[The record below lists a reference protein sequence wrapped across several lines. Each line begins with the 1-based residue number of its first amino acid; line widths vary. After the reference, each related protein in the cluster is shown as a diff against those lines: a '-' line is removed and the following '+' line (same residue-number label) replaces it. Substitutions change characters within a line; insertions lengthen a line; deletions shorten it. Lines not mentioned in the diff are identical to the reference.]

1 MDLPEYIAALPEP
14 PQRPPDFFGFGLVE
28 SDLAALRAA
37 LKARGIAHRVVR
49 SDHLQDG
56 PEKADPAPL
65 LLWQNLP
72 VAELAGGLETLLNRL
87 LLPAR
92 LAGAPLILLSQPPR
106 EAYRQAV
113 SSAGLH
119 SDRAALW
126 QGLYLEQLSSF
137 WEWPA
142 EEPLLPAPIYA
153 LDENLDASQRAA
165 VAHLEGP
172 IRVLAPAGSG
182 KTRTL
187 INRVIH
193 LLNQGVEPGRIVALA
208 FNKKAADE
216 MAARLQTRGIAVAK
230 RLHQPGVVV
239 RTFHG
244 FGYEIIRR
252 ALGWSYD
259 GAGEQEQLRLMMQQA
274 VSRHHRLTPRRGQDA
289 LEPFLAALNRAKMEL
304 LPLEKMMV
312 ETEEESLPF
321 APVFEAFLALQKAR
335 RFCNFDDMIYLALVL
350 LLERPGLR
358 QELQQRFRFVLVDEF
373 QDLNA
378 AQILLMNLLALPQNN
393 LFAVGDDDQMIY
405 GWRGADV
412 RHILD
417 FPQRYGG
424 AVDCT
429 LAINYRSAQ
438 AVVRHAAWLIGH
450 NRHRVDKPMQ
460 TPPSAAPG
468 RVTLQS
474 CGSLWEQ
481 AREAVSWITAQREE
495 RHGAWSDFAILFRY
509 HAYKYVAAL
518 LLDAAEIPHSPVDG
532 RNLAQT
538 AAGRDLHAWLALIL
552 KGDEAPPAALTR
564 ALKRPN
570 RFFPNHFINTIAS
583 LDDLAYAAESDELE
597 DWLRNAAHNFLGDLA
612 YLRELVVRKEQP
624 ASYLNHL
631 SMIIGLHD
639 FYQQQKRP
647 FMALDEAGLEVLLD
661 VIITVAGS
669 YPSLRDFFEWLD
681 GALAEGVRPAPAV
694 AEPEGVLLSTIHAAK
709 GREFPCVVLYNFN
722 GPGSCPEEEV
732 EEERRVA
739 YVGATRAGE
748 ELLVLGPAGTPGL
761 FMSELAFDPDLAA
774 FSDRRLADEIERL
787 RRKRPQARKQ
797 EAEAAARL
805 QTMEEELARRSALG
819 GRKS

>member
-1 MDLPEYIAALPEP
+1 MNLPEYIAALPAP
-14 PQRPPDFFGFGLVE
+14 PQRPPDFFGFSLEAG
-28 SDLAALRAA
+28 DLTALRSA
-37 LKARGIAHRVVR
+37 LKSKGIAHRVVHSSR
-49 SDHLQDG
+49 SDAAKG
-56 PEKADPAPL
+56 EADAIPL
-65 LLWQNLP
+65 VIWQ
-72 VAELAGGLETLLNRL
+72 ELALPELLPRLERLLNRC

-92 LAGAPLILLSQPPR
+92 LAGAPLIFLSQPPQ
-106 EAYRQAV
+106 EAYHAAV

-119 SDRAALW
+119 RDRKGLW
-126 QGLYLEQLSSF
+126 QELYSEQLASF

-142 EEPLLPAPIYA
+142 EEPLSPAPLYA
-153 LDENLDASQRAA
+153 LDDNLDASQRAA
-165 VAHLEGP
+165 VAHLQGP

-193 LLNQGVEPGRIVALA
+193 LLNQGVEAGRIVALA

-216 MAARLQTRGIAVAK
+216 MAARLQSRGIAVAK

-259 GAGEQEQLRLMMQQA
+259 GASEQEQLRLLMLQA
-274 VSRHHRLTPRRGQDA
+274 VSRHHRLTQRRGQDA
-289 LEPFLAALNRAKMEL
+289 LEPFIAALNRAKMEL
-304 LPLEKMMV
+304 LPLDEMTV

-321 APVFEAFLALQKAR
+321 APVFGAFLELQKAR

-358 QELQQRFRFVLVDEF
+358 QEMQQRFRFVLVDEF

-393 LFAVGDDDQMIY
+393 LFVVGDDDQMIY

-417 FPQRYGG
+417 FPESYGG

-429 LAINYRSAQ
+429 LETNYRSAQ

-450 NRHRVDKPMQ
+450 NRHRVSKPMR
-460 TPPSAAPG
+460 TPPTAAPG
-468 RVTLQS
+468 QVTFR
-474 CGSLWEQ
+474 CCASLWEQ
-481 AREAVSWITAQREE
+481 ARESVQWITAQREE
-495 RHGAWSDFAILFRY
+495 RHREWSDFAILFRY
-509 HAYKYVAAL
+509 HAYKYVAAI
-518 LLDAAEIPHSPVDG
+518 LLDAAGIPHTPVDG
-532 RNLAQT
+532 RSLAQT

-552 KGDEAPPAALTR
+552 KGDEAPQGALAR
-564 ALKRPN
+564 AFKRPN

-597 DWLRNAAHNFLGDLA
+597 DWLRNAAQNFLSDLA
-612 YLRELVVRKEQP
+612 YLRELVARKEQP
-624 ASYLNHL
+624 AAYLNHM

-639 FYQQQKRP
+639 FYRLQKRP
-647 FMALDEAGLEVLLD
+647 FMPLDEAGLEVLLD
-661 VIITVAGS
+661 VHITVAAT
-669 YPSLRDFFEWLD
+669 YPSLRDFYEWLD
-681 GALAEGVRPAPAV
+681 GALAKGARPAPATD
-694 AEPEGVLLSTIHAAK
+694 PGGVLLSTIHAAK
-709 GREFPCVVLYNFN
+709 GREFPHVVLYHFN
-722 GPGSCPEEEV
+722 GPGSCPEEEI

-739 YVGATRAGE
+739 YVGATRAEE
-748 ELLVLGPAGTPGL
+748 ELLVLGPAGSPGL
-761 FMSELAFDPDLAA
+761 YMSELAFDPELAA
-774 FSDRRLADEIERL
+774 LSDRRLADEIERL
-787 RRKRPQARKQ
+787 RRKHPRAQKQ
-797 EAEAAARL
+797 EADAAARL
-805 QTMEEELARRSALG
+805 QAVAEELARRSALSFH
-819 GRKS
+819 K

>member
-1 MDLPEYIAALPEP
+1 MDLPAYIAALPAP
-14 PQRPPDFFGFGLVE
+14 PQQPPDFFSFGHTAE
-28 SDLAALRAA
+28 DLAALRSA
-37 LKARGIAHRVVR
+37 LKSRGIAHRIVH
-49 SDHLQDG
+49 SGQ
-56 PEKADPAPL
+56 PDPAEGEASAAPL
-65 LLWQNLP
+65 VIWQ
-72 VAELAGGLETLLNRL
+72 ELALPELLPRLEGLLNRC

-92 LAGAPLILLSQPPR
+92 LAGAPVILLSQPPR
-106 EAYRQAV
+106 AAYHQAV

-119 SDRAALW
+119 RDREGLW
-126 QGLYLEQLSSF
+126 QGLYLEQLASF

-142 EEPLLPAPIYA
+142 EEPLSPAPLYA
-153 LDENLDASQRAA
+153 LDDNLDASQHAA
-165 VAHLEGP
+165 VAHLQGP

-216 MAARLQTRGIAVAK
+216 MAARLQSRGIAAAN
-230 RLHQPGVVV
+230 RMHQPGVVV

-259 GAGEQEQLRLMMQQA
+259 GAGEQEQLRLLMQQA

-289 LEPFLAALNRAKMEL
+289 LEPFIAALNRAKMEL
-304 LPLEKMMV
+304 LPLDKMSV

-378 AQILLMNLLALPQNN
+378 AQILLMNLLALPHNN
-393 LFAVGDDDQMIY
+393 LFVVGDDDQMIY

-417 FPQRYGG
+417 FPRRYGG

-429 LAINYRSAQ
+429 LETNYRSAQ
-438 AVVRHAAWLIGH
+438 AIVRHAAWLIGH
-450 NRHRVDKPMQ
+450 NRHRVAKPMH
-460 TPPSAAPG
+460 TPPGAAPG
-468 RVTLQS
+468 RVTFQN
-474 CGSLWEQ
+474 CASLWEQ
-481 AREAVSWITAQREE
+481 AREAVQWITAQREE
-495 RHGAWSDFAILFRY
+495 RQGQWSDFAILFRY
-509 HAYKYVAAL
+509 HAYKYISAI
-518 LLDAAEIPHSPVDG
+518 LLDAAGIPHTPVDG
-532 RNLAQT
+532 RSLAQT

-552 KGDEAPPAALTR
+552 KGDEAPDGTLAR

-583 LDDLAYAAESDELE
+583 LDDLAYAAESEELE

-624 ASYLNHL
+624 AAYLNHMT
-631 SMIIGLHD
+631 MIIGLAD
-639 FYQQQKRP
+639 FYRQQKRP

-661 VIITVAGS
+661 VLITVAGS
-669 YPSLRDFFEWLD
+669 CSSLHAFYEWLD
-681 GALAEGVRPAPAV
+681 GAQAEGARPAPA
-694 AEPEGVLLSTIHAAK
+694 ADPGGVLLSTIHAAK
-709 GREFPCVVLYNFN
+709 GREFPCVVLYHFN
-722 GPGSCPEEEV
+722 GPGSCPEEEI

-761 FMSELAFDPDLAA
+761 FMSEFAFDPELAA
-774 FSDRRLADEIERL
+774 FSDRRLADEIGRL
-787 RRKRPQARKQ
+787 GRKQPRARKQ
-797 EAEAAARL
+797 ETEAAARL
-805 QTMEEELARRSALG
+805 QAMAEELARRSALG
-819 GRKS
+819 FHK